1 MQKGFFSGYKAYLQ
15 LERSLS
21 DNSIDAYLHDVH
33 LLDQFLAIQY
43 PELDIDQIRLSH
55 LKEFISYLHELHLAV
70 GSQARIVSGL
80 KSFFQYAEV
89 EGLITDNPTQLLE
102 APKLARKLPS
112 FLSIEEIDVLL
123 AAIDRSKPEGQRN
136 LAMLET
142 LYSCGLRV
150 SELVNLQVSNL
161 FLEAGFIKVVGKG
174 NKERLVPMGAAASKQ
189 IKIYKEQVRVHQTI
203 KTGNEDVLFLSNRG
217 STLSRV
223 MVFLI
228 LKKLVEASGIKK
240 NIHPH
245 TLRHSFAT
253 HLIERGAD
261 LRAVQEMLGHVSITT
276 TEIYT
281 HLDRAYLRDTM
292 QKFHPRFD
300 K

>member
-1 MQKGFFSGYKAYLQ
+1 MQKGFFTGYKAYLQ

-21 DNSIDAYLHDVH
+21 ENSIDAYLHDVQ
-33 LLDQFLAIQY
+33 LLEQFLSIQY
-43 PELDIDQIRLSH
+43 PDLAVDQIRLNH

-89 EGLITDNPTQLLE
+89 EGLITENPTQILE

-112 FLSIEEIDVLL
+112 FLSIEEIDLL
-123 AAIDRSKPEGQRN
+123 LSVIDRSKPDGQRN

-150 SELVNLQVSNL
+150 SELINLQVSNL

-174 NKERLVPMGAAASKQ
+174 NKERLVPLGAAASKQ
-189 IKIYKEQVRVHQTI
+189 IKVYKEQVRVHQTI
-203 KTGNEDVLFLSNRG
+203 QSGNEDVLFLSNRG
-217 STLSRV
+217 SALSRV

-228 LKKLVEASGIKK
+228 LKKLVAASGIKK

>member
-1 MQKGFFSGYKAYLQ
+1 
-15 LERSLS
+15 
-21 DNSIDAYLHDVH
+21 
-33 LLDQFLAIQY
+33 
-43 PELDIDQIRLSH
+43 
-55 LKEFISYLHELHLAV
+55 V

-89 EGLITDNPTQLLE
+89 EGLITENPTQILE

-112 FLSIEEIDVLL
+112 FLSIEEIDLL
-123 AAIDRSKPEGQRN
+123 LSVIDRSKPDGQRN

-150 SELVNLQVSNL
+150 SELINLQVSNL

-174 NKERLVPMGAAASKQ
+174 NKERLVPLGAAASKQ
-189 IKIYKEQVRVHQTI
+189 IKVYKEQVRVHQTI
-203 KTGNEDVLFLSNRG
+203 QSGNEDVLFLSNRG
-217 STLSRV
+217 SALSRV

-228 LKKLVEASGIKK
+228 LKKLVAASGIKK